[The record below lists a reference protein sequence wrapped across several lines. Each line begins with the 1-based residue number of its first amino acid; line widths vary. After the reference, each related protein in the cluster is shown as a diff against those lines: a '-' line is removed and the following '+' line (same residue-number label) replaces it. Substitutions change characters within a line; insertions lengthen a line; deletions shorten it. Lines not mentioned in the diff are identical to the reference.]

1 MLQYKIEALDRED
14 FEVSSIA
21 LEDTAPPE
29 QSIESPSA
37 DNNNGNAGP
46 SSPANVSV
54 DPEFACLLQEAGNQF
69 TIDQAILDLL
79 DTIFQ

>member
-1 MLQYKIEALDRED
+1 MLQYSIEALDYKD
-14 FEVSSIA
+14 LEVSSIT

-29 QSIESPSA
+29 RSIKSPST
-37 DNNNGNAGP
+37 NNNTTSP

-54 DPEFACLLQEAGNQF
+54 DLEFTCFLQEAGNQF
-69 TIDQAILDLL
+69 TIDQVVLDPL